1 MSKKKR
7 RQQGARPGREIPL
20 EEKAAEMSAVIEDVE
35 DASAPETVEAAEET
49 ARPRKGRRHRR
60 REERLTLAPAPH
72 ISRRDGTASM
82 MLDVLVAALPA
93 LIFSGFY
100 FFGYRVFAVVGV
112 SVACCVLFEVLYRLI
127 LRKRQTVGDLS
138 AVVTGVLL
146 AMTLPV
152 TVPYWVVAVGAFFA
166 IVVVKQLYGGLG
178 RNFMNPALA
187 GRVFLFSFPALVN
200 TWAQTRTYPGLG
212 DALDAVTA
220 PTPMAALHS
229 GTLPTET
236 LQEMLTGIR
245 GGTIGEVSAALLLL
259 GGIYLAARGVIR
271 LRIPVCFLGTVALLT
286 LLFPAEG
293 VDRVQWMLYELLGG
307 GLLVGAIFMATDP
320 VTSPVT
326 GWGQAVYG
334 VGCGCLTVL
343 LRYFGSYPEGV
354 AFAIL
359 IMNAASWLLDRCTRP
374 WRYGLRLFGRTGGGA
389 KGKRVRRGGK

>member
-1 MSKKKR
+1 
-7 RQQGARPGREIPL
+7 
-20 EEKAAEMSAVIEDVE
+20 
-35 DASAPETVEAAEET
+35 
-49 ARPRKGRRHRR
+49 
-60 REERLTLAPAPH
+60 
-72 ISRRDGTASM
+72 M